1 LIGVSAHSPCEFI
14 AGPALLSP
22 QLSRAIHRFWLP
34 TAMTFFLNGVAFGGW
49 AAQVPRATQRLQM
62 DESTFGLILL
72 GMGVGAVGAMLF
84 SGHLISRY
92 GAGRLIRLSLAIFL
106 VAYLALS
113 TAPTLEVFA
122 AAVLLFGAAGGLM
135 DVAMNAY
142 AADVEA
148 HMDWRVMASFHG
160 MWSVGGVV
168 GTAAV
173 SQLLAVSS
181 DLTQALALTAA
192 TVLLFLTCQHHL
204 VALRRHTHEKSGRQR
219 LVISRLTLI
228 LALLATLSFSA
239 EGAVR
244 DWSSLFLTGDLE
256 ASIERAAWGFGAFS
270 ATMALCR
277 LSGDWMRVR
286 FGERNV
292 VVTSAIIAL
301 VGFILSIGFD
311 DYVLAVLGFAL
322 VGIGLSNIVPILIS
336 AAGRNAAPG
345 PSIAFVVSFGY
356 AGFLATPPI
365 LGFIAAQTS
374 LSTMF
379 GVVAASCAVIAAGWL
394 LAERAM
400 AASPAHESGAP

>member
-1 LIGVSAHSPCEFI
+1 
-14 AGPALLSP
+14 
-22 QLSRAIHRFWLP
+22 
-34 TAMTFFLNGVAFGGW
+34 MTFFLNGTAFGGW

-62 DESTFGLILL
+62 DEGILGLVLL
-72 GMGVGAVGAMLF
+72 GMGVGAVIAMIF
-84 SGHLISRY
+84 SGHMIARY
-92 GAGRLIRLSLAIFL
+92 GAGALIRVSLAVLLASYL
-106 VAYLALS
+106 VLS
-113 TAPTLEVFA
+113 TAPTLLVFA
-122 AAVLLFGAAGGLM
+122 AAVLLFGASGGLM

-148 HMDWRVMASFHG
+148 HRNWRVMASFHG

-181 DLTQALALTAA
+181 DLTQALVLTAA
-192 TVLLFLTCQHHL
+192 IVVLFLTCQHHL
-204 VALRRHTHEKSGRQR
+204 IALRRHAQEKSRQR
-219 LVISRLTLI
+219 LVISRLTLV

-244 DWSSLFLTGDLE
+244 DWSSLFLTGDLD
-256 ASIERAAWGFGAFS
+256 ASIERAAWGYGAFS
-270 ATMALCR
+270 AAMAVCR

-286 FGERNV
+286 FGEGNV
-292 VVTSAIIAL
+292 VVTSAVIAL
-301 VGFILSIGFD
+301 IGFVLAIGFN

-322 VGIGLSNIVPILIS
+322 VGTGLSNIVPILIS

-356 AGFLATPPI
+356 AGFLATPPV
-365 LGFIAAQTS
+365 LGLIAAQAS
-374 LSTMF
+374 LATMF
-379 GVVAASCAVIAAGWL
+379 AVVAASCAVIAAGWL

-400 AASPAHESGAP
+400 AGSPRHEAGTP

>member
-1 LIGVSAHSPCEFI
+1 
-14 AGPALLSP
+14 
-22 QLSRAIHRFWLP
+22 
-34 TAMTFFLNGVAFGGW
+34 MTFFLNGTAFGGW

-62 DESTFGLILL
+62 DEGTFGLILL
-72 GMGVGAVGAMLF
+72 GMGVGAVVAMIF
-84 SGHLISRY
+84 SGHLTARY
-92 GAGRLIRLSLAIFL
+92 GAGALIRLSLAVL
-106 VAYLALS
+106 LASYLALS
-113 TAPTLEVFA
+113 TAPTLPVFA
-122 AAVLLFGAAGGLM
+122 AAVLLFGASGGLM

-168 GTAAV
+168 GTIAV

-181 DLTQALALTAA
+181 DLTQALVLTVAVVA
-192 TVLLFLTCQHHL
+192 LFLTCQHQL
-204 VALRRHTHEKSGRQR
+204 VALRRHAHETSRQR
-219 LVISRLTLI
+219 LVITRLTLV

-256 ASIERAAWGFGAFS
+256 ASIERAAWGYGAFS

-301 VGFILSIGFD
+301 VGFALSIGFH
-311 DYVLAVLGFAL
+311 DYLLAVLGFAL

-374 LSTMF
+374 LATMF
-379 GVVAASCAVIAAGWL
+379 AVVAASCAVIAAGWL

-400 AASPAHESGAP
+400 AGSPRHEPGAP

>member
-1 LIGVSAHSPCEFI
+1 
-14 AGPALLSP
+14 LLSP
-22 QLSRAIHRFWLP
+22 QLSRAIRRFWFP
-34 TAMTFFLNGVAFGGW
+34 TAMTFLLNGVAFGGW
-49 AAQVPRATQRLQM
+49 AAQVPRAIQRLQM

-72 GMGVGAVGAMLF
+72 GMGVGAVAAMLF
-84 SGHLISRY
+84 SGHLIARY
-92 GAGRLIRLSLAIFL
+92 GAGQLIRLSLAVFL

-142 AADVEA
+142 AADVES

-173 SQLLAVSS
+173 SQLLAISS
-181 DLTQALALTAA
+181 DLTQALVLTAA
-192 TVLLFLTCQHHL
+192 IVLLFLTCQHHL
-204 VALRRHTHEKSGRQR
+204 VALRRHTHAKAKQR

-244 DWSSLFLTGDLE
+244 DWSSLFLTGDIE
-256 ASIERAAWGFGAFS
+256 ASIERAAWGYGAFS

-301 VGFILSIGFD
+301 AGFVLSIGFD

-336 AAGRNAAPG
+336 AAGRNPAPG

-400 AASPAHESGAP
+400 AVSPAHESGAP

>member
-1 LIGVSAHSPCEFI
+1 
-14 AGPALLSP
+14 
-22 QLSRAIHRFWLP
+22 
-34 TAMTFFLNGVAFGGW
+34 MTFFLNGTAFGGW
-49 AAQVPRATQRLQM
+49 AALVPRATERLQI
-62 DESTFGLILL
+62 DKGTFGLILL
-72 GMGVGAVGAMLF
+72 GMGVGAVIAMIF
-84 SGHLISRY
+84 SGHLIARY
-92 GAGRLIRLSLAIFL
+92 GAAALIRVSLAGL
-106 VAYLALS
+106 LASYIGLS
-113 TAPTLEVFA
+113 TAPALPVFA
-122 AAVLLFGAAGGLM
+122 AAILLFGASGGLM

-181 DLTQALALTAA
+181 DLTQALVLTAA
-192 TVLLFLTCQHHL
+192 IVVLFLTCQHHL
-204 VALRRHTHEKSGRQR
+204 IALRRHAQEKSRQR
-219 LVISRLTLI
+219 LVISRLTLV

-256 ASIERAAWGFGAFS
+256 TSIERAAWGYGAFS
-270 ATMALCR
+270 AAMAVCR

-292 VVTSAIIAL
+292 VVTSALIAL
-301 VGFILSIGFD
+301 IGFVLAIGFH

-336 AAGRNAAPG
+336 AAGRNATPG

-356 AGFLATPPI
+356 AGFLATPPV
-365 LGFIAAQTS
+365 LGFIAAQAS
-374 LSTMF
+374 LATMF
-379 GVVAASCAVIAAGWL
+379 AVVAASCAVIAAGWL

-400 AASPAHESGAP
+400 AGSPGHEAGAP

>member
-1 LIGVSAHSPCEFI
+1 MT
-14 AGPALLSP
+14 GPALLSP
-22 QLSRAIHRFWLP
+22 QLSRAIHRFWFP

-62 DESTFGLILL
+62 DESMFGLILL

-84 SGHLISRY
+84 SGQLISRY
-92 GAGRLIRLSLAIFL
+92 GAGVLIRVSLAVFL
-106 VAYLALS
+106 MAYVALS
-113 TAPTLEVFA
+113 TAPTLAVFA

-181 DLTQALALTAA
+181 DLTQALAVTAA

-204 VALRRHTHEKSGRQR
+204 VTLRRPRHETSRLR

-228 LALLATLSFSA
+228 LAVLATLSFSA

-244 DWSSLFLTGDLE
+244 DWSSLFLAGDLQ
-256 ASIERAAWGFGAFS
+256 ASIDRAAWGFGAFS

-292 VVTSAIIAL
+292 VVTSAIVAL

-379 GVVAASCAVIAAGWL
+379 GVVAASCAVIAAGWV

-400 AASPAHESGAP
+400 AASPAHETGAP

>member
-1 LIGVSAHSPCEFI
+1 LSGASAPIHREI
-14 AGPALLSP
+14 ITGPALLSP
-22 QLSRAIHRFWLP
+22 QLSRAIHRFWFP
-34 TAMTFFLNGVAFGGW
+34 TAMAFFLNGAAFGGW
-49 AAQVPRATQRLQM
+49 AAQVPRATSRLQM
-62 DESTFGLILL
+62 DESTLGLVLL
-72 GMGVGAVGAMLF
+72 GMGIGAVVAMAF
-84 SGHLISRY
+84 SGRMIARY
-92 GAGRLIRLSLAIFL
+92 GAGLLIRLSLVAFL
-106 VAYLALS
+106 ASYIALS

-122 AAVLLFGAAGGLM
+122 VAVLLFGAAGGLM

-160 MWSVGGVV
+160 MWSVGGLV
-168 GTAAV
+168 GAAAT
-173 SQLLAVSS
+173 STLLAISS
-181 DLTQALALTAA
+181 DLTQALVLTV
-192 TVLLFLTCQHHL
+192 TIVVLFLTCQHHL
-204 VALRRHTHEKSGRQR
+204 IALRHHTHQKSAQR
-219 LVISRLTLI
+219 LVIGRLTLI

-244 DWSSLFLTGDLE
+244 DWSSLFLAGDLQ
-256 ASIERAAWGFGAFS
+256 ASIDRAAWGYGAFS

-301 VGFILSIGFD
+301 VGFILSIGFH
-311 DYVLAVLGFAL
+311 DYVLAVLGFAM
-322 VGIGLSNIVPILIS
+322 VGLGLSNIVPILIS

-365 LGFIAAQTS
+365 LGFIASQSS
-374 LSTMF
+374 LSMMF
-379 GVVAASCAVIAAGWL
+379 AVVAASCAVIAAGWL

-400 AASPAHESGAP
+400 AASPAHESSAP

>member
-1 LIGVSAHSPCEFI
+1 M
-14 AGPALLSP
+14 LSP
-22 QLSRAIHRFWLP
+22 QLFRAIHRFWLP
-34 TAMTFFLNGVAFGGW
+34 TAMAFFLNGVAFGGW

-62 DESTFGLILL
+62 DESAFGLILL
-72 GMGVGAVGAMLF
+72 GMGIGAVAAMAF
-84 SGHLISRY
+84 SGRMIARH
-92 GAGRLIRLSLAIFL
+92 GAGLIIRLSLVIFL
-106 VAYLALS
+106 ASYIVLS
-113 TAPTLEVFA
+113 TAPTLGLFA
-122 AAVLLFGAAGGLM
+122 AAVLLFGASGGLM
-135 DVAMNAY
+135 DVAINAY

-160 MWSVGGVV
+160 MWSVGGLA
-168 GTAAV
+168 GAAAT
-173 SQLLAVSS
+173 STLLAVSS
-181 DLTQALALTAA
+181 DLIQALVLSGA
-192 TVLLFLTCQHHL
+192 TVLLFLTCQHNL
-204 VALRRHTHEKSGRQR
+204 IALRHRTHETSAQKLAIG
-219 LVISRLTLI
+219 RLTII
-228 LALLATLSFSA
+228 LGLLATLSFSA

-244 DWSSLFLTGDLE
+244 DWSSLFLADDLQ
-256 ASIERAAWGFGAFS
+256 ASIDRAAWGYAAFS

-277 LSGDWMRVR
+277 FTGDWMRVR

-301 VGFILSIGFD
+301 IGYVLSIGFD
-311 DYVLAVLGFAL
+311 DYVLAVAGFAL

-365 LGFIAAQTS
+365 LGFIASRTS

-379 GVVAASCAVIAAGWL
+379 GAVAVSCAVIAVGWL

-400 AASPAHESGAP
+400 AKPALPAHEPGTP

>member
-1 LIGVSAHSPCEFI
+1 
-14 AGPALLSP
+14 
-22 QLSRAIHRFWLP
+22 
-34 TAMTFFLNGVAFGGW
+34 MTFFLNGVAFGGW

-84 SGHLISRY
+84 SGQLISRY
-92 GAGRLIRLSLAIFL
+92 GAGLLIRVSLAVFL
-106 VAYLALS
+106 AAYVALS
-113 TAPTLEVFA
+113 TAPTLAVFA

-181 DLTQALALTAA
+181 DLTQALAVTAA
-192 TVLLFLTCQHHL
+192 TVLMFLTCQHHL
-204 VALRRHTHEKSGRQR
+204 VTLRRHTHETSRPR

-228 LALLATLSFSA
+228 LAVLATLSFSA

-244 DWSSLFLTGDLE
+244 DWSSLFLAGDLQ
-256 ASIERAAWGFGAFS
+256 ASIDRAAWGFGAFS

-292 VVTSAIIAL
+292 VVTSAIVAL

-379 GVVAASCAVIAAGWL
+379 GVVAASCAVIAAGWV

-400 AASPAHESGAP
+400 AASPAHETGAP